1 MRSDSWRLTEGLIFV
16 HFAVFILSWANR
28 DGLINLV
35 LVPGRVASHPWT
47 LVTYQFVHGPSM
59 FWFFISMLVLWIMA
73 KPLEES
79 WGSPRFVVFWLVATF
94 GASLTAAG
102 LKLSLVGDTG
112 VGTSILLT
120 FATLFPEVE
129 FRLFFIIPVKVKY
142 LAVVAVAWLAFSS
155 LQMGLLLG
163 VANIA
168 GMCSGYLFFLAT
180 RRLPTRRKITFELKK
195 RKASVEVKAENMV
208 AENRNQAWNPR
219 VREAAARVGA
229 SRMAEQRNRAWDPK
243 VREAVK
249 RASANGTIAAEDEAL
264 LSELD
269 ASVDPSITICAPSE
283 FGYIEDDTC
292 RTCPGF
298 AECSA
303 RAIRIAAEGE
313 GD

>member
-28 DGLINLV
+28 EGLVNLAV
-35 LVPGRVASHPWT
+35 IPGQVASRPWT

-79 WGSPRFVVFWLVATF
+79 WGSPRFLVFWLVATF
-94 GASLTAAG
+94 GASLTAAA
-102 LKLSLVGDTG
+102 LKLPLFGDTG

-155 LQMGLLLG
+155 LQMGILPG
-163 VANIA
+163 VANVA
-168 GMCSGYLFFLAT
+168 GMSSGYLFFLAT
-180 RRLPTRRKITFELKK
+180 RRMPTRRKLVFEYKK
-195 RKASVEVKAENMV
+195 RKASIEVKAES
-208 AENRNQAWNPR
+208 AL
-219 VREAAARVGA
+219 
-229 SRMAEQRNRAWDPK
+229 AEQRNQTWNPK
-243 VREAVK
+243 VREAVE
-249 RASANGTIAAEDEAL
+249 RVTAAGFITAGDEAL
-264 LSELD
+264 LAELD
-269 ASVDPSITICAPSE
+269 AGRDPSITVCAPSE
-283 FGYIEDDTC
+283 FGFIEDNTC

-303 RAIRIAAEGE
+303 RAIRMAAEGGKE
-313 GD
+313 D

>member
-28 DGLINLV
+28 EGLINLAV
-35 LVPGRVASHPWT
+35 IPGQVASRPWT

-79 WGSPRFVVFWLVATF
+79 WGSLRFGVFWLVATF
-94 GASLTAAG
+94 GASLTATA
-102 LKLSLVGDTG
+102 LKLPLYGDTG

-142 LAVVAVAWLAFSS
+142 LAMVAVAWLAFSS
-155 LQMGLLLG
+155 LQMGILVG

-180 RRLPTRRKITFELKK
+180 RRMPTRRKMVFEYKK
-195 RKASVEVKAENMV
+195 RKASVEVQAESKH
-208 AENRNQAWNPR
+208 AEARNQVWNPR
-219 VREAAARVGA
+219 VREAVVRVVEG
-229 SRMAEQRNRAWDPK
+229 
-243 VREAVK
+243 
-249 RASANGTIAAEDEAL
+249 GTITAEDEAL
-264 LSELD
+264 LAELD
-269 ASVDPSITICAPSE
+269 AGRDASITVCAPSE

-303 RAIRIAAEGE
+303 RAIRMAAEIEE
-313 GD
+313 G

>member
-28 DGLINLV
+28 EGLVGLMLI
-35 LVPGRVASHPWT
+35 PGQVMSRPWT
-47 LVTYQFVHGPSM
+47 LATYQFVHGSSV

-79 WGSPRFVVFWLVATF
+79 WGSPRFLVFWLVATF

-102 LKLSLVGDTG
+102 LKLPLYGDAG

-155 LQMGLLLG
+155 LQMGLLPG

-180 RRLPTRRKITFELKK
+180 RKLPTKRKLVFEYKK
-195 RKASVEVKAENMV
+195 RKASVEVKAETV
-208 AENRNQAWNPR
+208 QAEQRNQAWNPR
-219 VREAAARVGA
+219 VREAVTRAA
-229 SRMAEQRNRAWDPK
+229 SD
-243 VREAVK
+243 
-249 RASANGTIAAEDEAL
+249 GTVATEDEAL
-264 LSELD
+264 LVELD
-269 ASVDPSITICAPSE
+269 AGRDSSITVCAPSE

-298 AECSA
+298 AECGA
-303 RAIRIAAEGE
+303 RAIRMAVE
-313 GD
+313 GDED